1 MQLPTLNLREMA
13 VLTIQGKLGFLV
25 LMKNQLR
32 LNPKDQSMKLDA
44 FLMTPLKKWW
54 HHQERSIYCLQ
65 RYVLLFLKFKREMQ
79 ALEADPKRFLV
90 NCIRL
95 NLFSRTCGKMKP
107 SSACYFVTSSRIH

>member
-44 FLMTPLKKWW
+44 FLMTPLKKWC
-54 HHQERSIYCLQ
+54 HHLERSIYCLQ
-65 RYVLLFLKFKREMQ
+65 RYVLFFLELEREMQ
-79 ALEADPKRFLV
+79 PVEAGPKYIPV

-95 NLFSRTCGKMKP
+95 NLFSRACGKMKP

>member
-44 FLMTPLKKWW
+44 FLMTPLKEMVSSSGKK
-54 HHQERSIYCLQ
+54 H
-65 RYVLLFLKFKREMQ
+65 LLPTE
-79 ALEADPKRFLV
+79 V
-90 NCIRL
+90 CSV
-95 NLFSRTCGKMKP
+95 FS
-107 SSACYFVTSSRIH
+107 